1 MLDYFINY
9 AGANLVCFII
19 FGIMLARDLLNV
31 DRQEKQIKFNHSLIA
46 FMLYFVSDSAW
57 AAVIAEIIPKTR
69 FTVLLTN
76 FLNYIILAMI
86 TYTWLHY
93 VMAVEQIANRDRRLH
108 KFVTMFPLIVS
119 TVAMFV
125 IYIHSP
131 EALIDEALKPMPI
144 STALLSIVPIIY
156 IVAVLFYALRKV
168 KNEVNRQEKR
178 RHLYIGFFPLIL
190 ILGGML
196 QIMLLPKT
204 PIFCFSCV
212 ILMLIFYIQQMEMRI
227 SIDPL
232 TKLNNRGQLLLY
244 TSQEFGSN
252 KEDKKTVVMMID
264 INDFKKIND
273 TFGHAEGDRALIIL
287 SDALRNA
294 TKNITF
300 RTFIG
305 RYGGDEFVL
314 IAHPTEGSELVTL
327 IDDIRTQIK
336 ELCEKNETKY
346 VLSVGIGY
354 DELIGGQ
361 DTFQKCLQRADKK
374 LYIDKEHMKMNGETT
389 VCN

>member
-1 MLDYFINY
+1 M
-9 AGANLVCFII
+9 
-19 FGIMLARDLLNV
+19 
-31 DRQEKQIKFNHSLIA
+31 
-46 FMLYFVSDSAW
+46 
-57 AAVIAEIIPKTR
+57 
-69 FTVLLTN
+69 LTN

-244 TSQEFGSN
+244 T
-252 KEDKKTVVMMID
+252 
-264 INDFKKIND
+264 
-273 TFGHAEGDRALIIL
+273 
-287 SDALRNA
+287 
-294 TKNITF
+294 
-300 RTFIG
+300 
-305 RYGGDEFVL
+305 
-314 IAHPTEGSELVTL
+314 
-327 IDDIRTQIK
+327 
-336 ELCEKNETKY
+336 
-346 VLSVGIGY
+346 
-354 DELIGGQ
+354 
-361 DTFQKCLQRADKK
+361 
-374 LYIDKEHMKMNGETT
+374 
-389 VCN
+389 